1 MKKYPVFITIVAFAL
16 FAFAFSSCEKM
27 MGNFLDKA
35 PSTDVTEDTVFS
47 SKQNTLDF
55 LSSIYEYGVHSNLP
69 YATVTNAV
77 GKIGYANPEATLW
90 SGTSDE
96 SKCTTNWYFPQIWNN
111 GTVNAT
117 SGGGNIDGRFDYRF
131 TAIRM
136 ISVLLDRIDGVPEDD
151 TNNWKEQFKAEAR
164 VLRAMNYFE
173 MLKRYGGMPIIDK
186 RLDPNQ
192 DIDLTRKSIK
202 EMVDFIVS
210 DCDSAINSPLPAFY
224 GSVNPDELALKGR
237 IHKGVAYAIKSKT
250 LLYAASP
257 LFNTATPYLDFGV
270 NNPIICYGDY
280 SLDRWKLAAD
290 AAKDAL
296 DWAAASG
303 CKLQSSYMD
312 AWNVYDNDEIIFAEK
327 SETRIGNWLWPWGEF
342 SRYWPPNQGYGGTS
356 PTLNFIKRYEDKQ
369 GNQVSWNG
377 GSDLQEKMD
386 NLDARF
392 AQTVMYNMCYADL
405 GDPKNL
411 GYTAP
416 LYQEA
421 IPTVEGGWGREGAIT
436 KCVGGFWL
444 IKGRPTAINQ
454 TTWAYAPNS
463 TLYQL
468 DEIYLNYA
476 EALYEYNA
484 AGGNSDAAA
493 DAKPAGYTLS
503 ARDAIN
509 VIRQRAGQPP
519 ILTGHSFYPDFRELI
534 RNERAIELAF
544 DNHRFWDI
552 RRWMIAEQDGV
563 MEGNM
568 YGIII
573 NLIDPSVTW
582 DDAKANLVHSGFK
595 YTPYVFE
602 NRKFQRRMYLH
613 PITIDNVNRGL
624 LQNPGY

>member
-1 MKKYPVFITIVAFAL
+1 MKKYSVFIAISAIAL
-16 FAFAFSSCEKM
+16 LSITFSSCEDM

-35 PSTDVTEDTVFS
+35 PSTDVTEDTIFS
-47 SKQNTLDF
+47 SKQNVEYF
-55 LSSIYEYGVHSNLP
+55 LASIYEYGIHSNLA
-69 YATVTNAV
+69 YATINQTA
-77 GKIGYANPEATLW
+77 GRIAYANPEATMW
-90 SGTSDE
+90 TGTSDE
-96 SKCTTNWYFPQIWNN
+96 SECTTSWYFPQIWNT

-117 SGGGNIDGRFDYRF
+117 SGRDNIDGRFDYRF

-151 TNNWKEQFKAEAR
+151 TNHWKEQYRAEAHII
-164 VLRAMNYFE
+164 RAMNYFE

-186 RLDPNQ
+186 MLDPNE

-210 DCDSAINSPLPAFY
+210 DCDSAINSPYLPLY
-224 GSVNPDELALKGR
+224 YNGDNQNDWSSLGR
-237 IHKGVAYAIKSKT
+237 VHKGVAHAIKSKT

-257 LFNTATPYLDFGV
+257 LFNTATPYMDFGE
-270 NNPIICYGDY
+270 NNPVICYGDY
-280 SLDRWKLAAD
+280 SNDRWKLAAD

-296 DWAAASG
+296 DWAAGAG
-303 CKLQSSYMD
+303 CALLDNYMD
-312 AWNVYDNDEIIFAEK
+312 TWNTYDNHEIIFAEK
-327 SETRIGNWLWPWGEF
+327 SQFRIGNWLWPWGEF

-356 PTLNFIKRYEDKQ
+356 PTLNFIKRYEDKN
-369 GNQVSWNG
+369 GNQVAWNG

-392 AQTVMYNMCYADL
+392 SQTVLYNMGY
-405 GDPKNL
+405 GDIDWPV
-411 GYTAP
+411 TP

-421 IPTVEGGWGREGAIT
+421 IQPIEKSPTNSREGAIT

-444 IKGRPTAINQ
+444 HKGRPTALNSA
-454 TTWAYAPNS
+454 TWAYAPNS

-468 DEIYLNYA
+468 NELYLNYA

-484 AGGNSDAAA
+484 NGGNNDAAA

-509 VIRQRAGQPP
+509 VIRQRAKQPS

-534 RNERAIELAF
+534 RNERAVELAF

-563 MEGNM
+563 MLGNM
-568 YGIII
+568 WGITI
-573 NLIDPSVTW
+573 NLIDPSVTI
-582 DDAKANLVHSGFK
+582 DNAEKNLIHSGFK

-602 NRKFQRRMYLH
+602 TRKFLRRMYLH
-613 PITIDNVNRGL
+613 PISIDDVNRGL